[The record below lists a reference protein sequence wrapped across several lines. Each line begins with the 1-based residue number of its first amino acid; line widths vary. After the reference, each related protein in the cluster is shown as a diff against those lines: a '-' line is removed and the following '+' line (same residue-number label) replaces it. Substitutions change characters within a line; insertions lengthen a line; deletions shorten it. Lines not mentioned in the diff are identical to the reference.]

1 MATNTIKNPQLIQ
14 PGGASQIPPT
24 TPTHTYQ
31 TLQKIAAGQIS
42 IATIPTT
49 DATNG
54 DIPVWDALIKAYMPQ
69 NHVDI
74 PFFFNSNLTAKN
86 YAENITTVSGNY
98 SLTSTDSTILADTT
112 LQAITLTLPTAQGIS
127 GRRYTVKNIGTTGL
141 LLTILTTA
149 GQLIDR
155 NMNLIMKFKNSSVD
169 LRSNNAGW
177 EIH

>member
-14 PGGASQIPPT
+14 PGGASQTPPT
-24 TPTHTYQ
+24 TPIHTYQ
-31 TLQKIAAGQIS
+31 TLQKIAAGTIS

-54 DIPVWDALIKAYMPQ
+54 DVPVWDATTKAYMPQ

-149 GQLIDR
+149 GQLIDGSS
-155 NMNLIMKFKNSSVD
+155 NLIIRHKNSGVD
-169 LRSNNAGW
+169 IKSDSSNW
-177 EIH
+177 RLF